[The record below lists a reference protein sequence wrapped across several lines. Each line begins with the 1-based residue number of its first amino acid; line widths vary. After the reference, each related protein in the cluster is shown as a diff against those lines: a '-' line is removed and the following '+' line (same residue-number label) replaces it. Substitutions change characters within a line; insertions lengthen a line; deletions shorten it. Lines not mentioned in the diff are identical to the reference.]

1 MVSRF
6 IINFLETEEFAR
18 SSVRRER
25 FGWEISSCLEEDKF
39 YCIVVITWLE
49 SYVFLLFEKC
59 KVPDTRLAL
68 HNCRREIYNTAAV

>member
-6 IINFLETEEFAR
+6 IINFLEMQ
-18 SSVRRER
+18 RRNLHGVVFEGR
-25 FGWEISSCLEEDKF
+25 DLDGKF
-39 YCIVVITWLE
+39 QVVSKRTNFIVSWLE